1 MTNTPLTVLRRQP
14 AGRASFSGLS
24 AGIGQA
30 FHVAPNIVRVVWLTL
45 YAVTSGVPAAIASSV
60 HTDGPIGWVYLF
72 WLLTGGSPVVA
83 FYMVAWAFVPDTD
96 GQRNTRPFLLW
107 VLLFLVPLALMGIL
121 ALASSTTP

>member
-1 MTNTPLTVLRRQP
+1 MTNTPLTALRRQP
-14 AGRASFSGLS
+14 TGRASFSGLS
-24 AGIGQA
+24 QGIGQT
-30 FHVAPNIVRVVWLTL
+30 FNIAPEIVRVVWLVL

-96 GQRNTRPFLLW
+96 GQRSSRPLLIW
-107 VLLFLVPLALMGIL
+107 LTLFLVPLALMGLL
-121 ALASSTTP
+121 ALASSATP

>member
-83 FYMVAWAFVPDTD
+83 FYMVAWTFVPDASE
-96 GQRNTRPFLLW
+96 QRNTRPFLIW
-107 VLLFLVPLALMGIL
+107 ALLFFGPLALMGIL
-121 ALASSTTP
+121 ALASSAAA

>member
-1 MTNTPLTVLRRQP
+1 MTNTPLTALRRQP

-24 AGIGQA
+24 QGIGQT
-30 FHVAPNIVRVVWLTL
+30 FNIAPEIVRVVWLTL

-83 FYMVAWAFVPDTD
+83 FYMVAWAFTPDTD
-96 GQRNTRPFLLW
+96 GQRSTRPLLIW
-107 VLLFLVPLALMGIL
+107 LALFLVPLALMGLL
-121 ALASSTTP
+121 ALASSATP